1 VNTITKI
8 LGSAGLV
15 TAITLGATGCSSL
28 TGSYI
33 NTSHLQMDD
42 WGSFSSSKQTAIA
55 RAELHAWHDN
65 GSVSDMKQT
74 LDDAF
79 QSDTDPGCSVDFAAD
94 NIEAG
99 HLANYTHLEHTCDSA
114 TTGSET
120 NIDGQVITPKAAP
133 APVPAQAAPAP
144 APAQAAPAPV
154 PAQAAPA
161 PAPAPVT
168 PAVPPTPD
176 PSLVE
181 IKPATNDPVAAALLN
196 AVRVG
201 GQYSPGAYVQGY
213 ILDGQY
219 AIAGMNFHAPG
230 PVGDGAVAYFVKS
243 NVWRMTTLGTGGITA
258 QVAGMPTSTFN
269 ALTNSLV

>member
-8 LGSAGLV
+8 LGSASLV

-28 TGSYI
+28 TNSYI

-65 GSVSDMKQT
+65 GSVSDMKQA

-79 QSDTDPGCSVDFAAD
+79 QSDSDPRCSVDFAAD
-94 NIEAG
+94 SIEAL

-120 NIDGQVITPKAAP
+120 NIEGQVITPKAAP
-133 APVPAQAAPAP
+133 PP

-154 PAQAAPA
+154 
-161 PAPAPVT
+161 T
-168 PAVPPTPD
+168 PYVPPTPN

-196 AVRVG
+196 AVKVG
-201 GQYSPGAYVQGY
+201 GQCSPGAYVQGY

-243 NVWRMTTLGTGGITA
+243 NVWRMTTLGTAGITA
-258 QVAGMPTSTFN
+258 QVAGMPTSTFD